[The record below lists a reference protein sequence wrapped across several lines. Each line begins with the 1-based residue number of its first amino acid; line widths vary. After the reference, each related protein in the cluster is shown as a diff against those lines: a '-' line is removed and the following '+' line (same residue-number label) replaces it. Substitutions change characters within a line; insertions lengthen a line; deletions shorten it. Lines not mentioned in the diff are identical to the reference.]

1 MKLTA
6 QLLKYIL
13 KLLVKWEIKYLKMT
27 TNSHLFLTK
36 CQMYDNDWYIV
47 YEINIFWDKMNWDNL
62 DNICILRII
71 YFWFK
76 WDMGHNTY

>member
-1 MKLTA
+1 
-6 QLLKYIL
+6 
-13 KLLVKWEIKYLKMT
+13 
-27 TNSHLFLTK
+27 
-36 CQMYDNDWYIV
+36 MYDNDWYIV

-76 WDMGHNTY
+76 WDMGYNIY